1 MLYILYISALN
12 IHTCTW
18 VIMIRKYLDTLQLER
33 RVEEKKKG
41 GREGGNEGR
50 KARTEKK
57 MERPDLKGFV

>member
-1 MLYILYISALN
+1 MHVGNYDKK
-12 IHTCTW
+12 
-18 VIMIRKYLDTLQLER
+18 VLDTLQLER

-50 KARTEKK
+50 KARREKK